1 MDLFAP
7 VIHEFTYQAM
17 IHDLLPLVEGDKV
30 CYKTALTQNEVS
42 ENMKDVEISEKD
54 NIWVKNRH
62 LHMRDLL
69 EKLAS
74 DFQAFKA
81 KNPQF
86 AERFVG
92 PGGQRCGKSKLL
104 TLSPIPVTILAA

>member
-17 IHDLLPLVEGDKV
+17 IHDLLPLFEGDKV
-30 CYKTALTQNEVS
+30 CYKTAPTQIETSGNF
-42 ENMKDVEISEKD
+42 KDIEISEKD
-54 NIWVKNRH
+54 IIWVRNRH
-62 LHMRDLL
+62 LHMKDLL

-74 DFQAFKA
+74 EFQAFKA

-86 AERFVG
+86 AERFRG
-92 PGGQRCGKSKLL
+92 PAGQRS
-104 TLSPIPVTILAA
+104 V